1 MTRLPK
7 GVLFMKEPLGQ
18 AEGFNAGG
26 KEPLEVFSDT
36 NESTRSVVCV
46 IQMRPVL
53 ATAGRK
59 NWC

>member
-18 AEGFNAGG
+18 AEGFNAGE
-26 KEPLEVFSDT
+26 KEPLEVFSYRKDR
-36 NESTRSVVCV
+36 TRSVVCV
-46 IQMRPVL
+46 IQTRPVM
-53 ATAGRK
+53 ATAGWK